1 MEKWK
6 YKINA
11 VLEVMWM
18 ITLPLVIANGL
29 FYLLGSFI
37 AWDFDPFHWW
47 AFTTTVGRVLFNEVV
62 PEAAGYV
69 NEVLNKKSL
78 NATSLRFLYLKIKY
92 LTSPVKLHLSTKC
105 SFNCPISTKS

>member
-1 MEKWK
+1 MEKWNH
-6 YKINA
+6 KINA

-47 AFTTTVGRVLFNEVV
+47 AFTTTVGRVLMVIVEV
-62 PEAAGYV
+62 AILV
-69 NEVLNKKSL
+69 NIPTWWDQFDKK
-78 NATSLRFLYLKIKY
+78 
-92 LTSPVKLHLSTKC
+92 
-105 SFNCPISTKS
+105 

>member
-1 MEKWK
+1 MEKWNH
-6 YKINA
+6 KINA

-47 AFTTTVGRVLFNEVV
+47 AFTTTVGRVLMVIVEV
-62 PEAAGYV
+62 AILV
-69 NEVLNKKSL
+69 NIPTWWEQFDK
-78 NATSLRFLYLKIKY
+78 
-92 LTSPVKLHLSTKC
+92 
-105 SFNCPISTKS
+105 

>member
-1 MEKWK
+1 MEKWNH
-6 YKINA
+6 KINA

-47 AFTTTVGRVLFNEVV
+47 AFTTTVGRVLMVIVEV
-62 PEAAGYV
+62 AILV
-69 NEVLNKKSL
+69 NIPTWWDQFDK
-78 NATSLRFLYLKIKY
+78 
-92 LTSPVKLHLSTKC
+92 
-105 SFNCPISTKS
+105 

>member
-11 VLEVMWM
+11 VLEVIWM
-18 ITLPLVIANGL
+18 ITLPLVIANGV

-47 AFTTTVGRVLFNEVV
+47 AFTTTVGRVLMVIVEV
-62 PEAAGYV
+62 AILV
-69 NEVLNKKSL
+69 NIPTWWEQFD
-78 NATSLRFLYLKIKY
+78 R
-92 LTSPVKLHLSTKC
+92 
-105 SFNCPISTKS
+105 